1 MYHTEEDEVVVV
13 ENYRKCLEAWEG
25 SDMVKGK
32 IYKGN
37 TETHVSY
44 GSVFFMVHCD
54 FGICSIFDGTYTSQ
68 KFDATIRDAF

>member
-1 MYHTEEDEVVVV
+1 MFHTEEDEVVVV

-32 IYKGN
+32 IYKGT

-44 GSVFFMVHCD
+44 GSVFFMKHCD
-54 FGICSIFDGTYTSQ
+54 YGMCAILDGTYTDHE
-68 KFDATIRDAF
+68 FDGKIHDLV